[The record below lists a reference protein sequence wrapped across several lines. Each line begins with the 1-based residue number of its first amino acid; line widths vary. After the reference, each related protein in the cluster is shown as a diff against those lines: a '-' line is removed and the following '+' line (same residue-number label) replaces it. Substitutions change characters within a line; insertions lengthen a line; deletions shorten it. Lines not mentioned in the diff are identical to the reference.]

1 MTNQTTLCAPGTP
14 LRGQVTLADI
24 RAAAEYLAARHND
37 TTACAAIMQAEIKT
51 LIAPV
56 LEKYKATLDAYA
68 ASEAAAHAALTE
80 LLVSAP
86 HLFVKPRSL
95 AVDGVKAG
103 YRKAEDTLDWD
114 DDEVVARRI
123 GALFPAQ
130 YDLLVRTQ
138 VSLVVDAVA
147 ALDAE
152 NLRRIGVRT
161 VTGADSHFITVGD
174 NDAEKLTKLV
184 IAAAAAR
191 QGDDDKPRA
200 AKGKAKAGKAVAA

>member
-1 MTNQTTLCAPGTP
+1 MNNYTLIS
-14 LRGQVTLADI
+14 LVHI
-24 RAAAEYLAARHND
+24 RAAAEHLAARHND
-37 TTACAAIMQAEIKT
+37 TTGCAAIMQAEIKSV
-51 LIAPV
+51 IAPI
-56 LEKYKATLDAYA
+56 LEKYKATLDGYA
-68 ASEAAAHAALTE
+68 AAEAASHAVLTE
-80 LLVSAP
+80 MLVSAP

-114 DDEVVARRI
+114 DDAVVAKRVL
-123 GALFPAQ
+123 ALLPAQ

-138 VSLVVDAVA
+138 VSLVVDALG

-152 NLRRIGVRT
+152 DLKRIGVRT
-161 VTGADSHFITVGD
+161 ITGADQHYITVGD

-191 QGDDDKPRA
+191 QGDDDKPKA
-200 AKGKAKAGKAVAA
+200 VKGKAKAGKAVAA

>member
-1 MTNQTTLCAPGTP
+1 MNNYATI
-14 LRGQVTLADI
+14 TLADI
-24 RAAAEYLAARHND
+24 RAAAEHLAARHND
-37 TTACAAIMQAEIKT
+37 TTGCAAIMQAEIKT

-114 DDEVVARRI
+114 DDAVVAKRI
-123 GALFPAQ
+123 AALLPQQ

-138 VSLVVDAVA
+138 TSLVIDALA

-152 NLRRIGVRT
+152 ELKKIGVRT
-161 VTGADSHFITVGD
+161 ITGVDSHYITVGD

-191 QGDDDKPRA
+191 QGDDDKPKA
-200 AKGKAKAGKAVAA
+200 AKGKAKAGKAVPA

>member
-1 MTNQTTLCAPGTP
+1 MNTP
-14 LRGQVTLADI
+14 ITLADI
-24 RAAAEYLAARHND
+24 RAAAEHLAARHND
-37 TTACAAIMQAEIKT
+37 TTGCAALLQAEIKGMV
-51 LIAPV
+51 APV
-56 LEKYKATLDAYA
+56 LERYKTTLDAYA
-68 ASEAAAHAALTE
+68 AAEATAHAELTE
-80 LLVSAP
+80 LLVRAP

-114 DDEVVARRI
+114 DDAVVAKRVL
-123 GALFPAQ
+123 ALLPQQ

-138 VSLVVDAVA
+138 VSLVVDALA
-147 ALDAE
+147 TLDAGD
-152 NLRRIGVRT
+152 LRKIGVRT
-161 VTGADSHFITVGD
+161 VTGADQHFITVGD

-200 AKGKAKAGKAVAA
+200 AKGRAKAGKAVAA

>member
-1 MTNQTTLCAPGTP
+1 MSTP
-14 LRGQVTLADI
+14 ITLADI
-24 RAAAEYLAARHND
+24 RAAAEHLAARHND
-37 TTACAAIMQAEIKT
+37 TTGCAALLQAEIKGM
-51 LIAPV
+51 IAPV
-56 LEKYKATLDAYA
+56 LERYKATLDGYA
-68 ASEAAAHAALTE
+68 AAEALAHAELTE
-80 LLVSAP
+80 LLVRGP

-114 DDEVVARRI
+114 DDEVVAKRVL
-123 GALFPAQ
+123 ALLPQQ

-138 VSLVVDAVA
+138 VSLVVDALA
-147 ALDAE
+147 TLDAE
-152 NLRRIGVRT
+152 DLRKIGVRT
-161 VTGADSHFITVGD
+161 VTGADQHYITVGD

>member
-1 MTNQTTLCAPGTP
+1 MNTP
-14 LRGQVTLADI
+14 VTLADI
-24 RAAAEYLAARHND
+24 RAAAEHLAARHND
-37 TTACAAIMQAEIKT
+37 TTGCAALLQAEIKGM
-51 LIAPV
+51 IAPV
-56 LEKYKATLDAYA
+56 LERYKATLDGYA
-68 ASEAAAHAALTE
+68 AAEALAHAELTE
-80 LLVSAP
+80 LLVRGP

-114 DDEVVARRI
+114 ADDVVAKRVL
-123 GALFPAQ
+123 ALLPQQ

-138 VSLVVDAVA
+138 VSLVVDALA
-147 ALDAE
+147 TLDAE
-152 NLRRIGVRT
+152 DLRKIGVRT
-161 VTGADSHFITVGD
+161 VTGADQHYITVGD

>member
-1 MTNQTTLCAPGTP
+1 MNTP
-14 LRGQVTLADI
+14 ITLADI
-24 RAAAEYLAARHND
+24 RVAAEHLSARHND
-37 TTACAAIMQAEIKT
+37 TTGCAALMQAEIKSA
-51 LIAPV
+51 IAPI
-56 LEKYKATLDAYA
+56 LERYKATLDTYA
-68 ASEAAAHAALTE
+68 AAEAASHAALTE
-80 LLVSAP
+80 LLVCAP

-123 GALFPAQ
+123 GALLPQ
-130 YDLLVRTQ
+130 HYDLLVRTQ
-138 VSLVVDAVA
+138 VSLVVDALVT
-147 ALDAE
+147 LDAE

-161 VTGADSHFITVGD
+161 VTGVDSHYITVGD
-174 NDAEKLTKLV
+174 NDAEKLTKMV

-200 AKGKAKAGKAVAA
+200 AKGKAKVGKAVAA

>member
-1 MTNQTTLCAPGTP
+1 MTTNPI
-14 LRGQVTLADI
+14 TLADI
-24 RAAAEYLAARHND
+24 RFLAERLSAAHND
-37 TTACAAIMQAEIKT
+37 TTGCAALMQAEIKNA
-51 LIAPV
+51 IAPI
-56 LEKYKATLDAYA
+56 LARYKTTLDGYA
-68 ASEAAAHAALTE
+68 AAEAAAHAVLTDALAC
-80 LLVSAP
+80 SP

-114 DDEVVARRI
+114 EDEVVARRI
-123 GALFPAQ
+123 GALLPQ
-130 YDLLVRTQ
+130 HYDLLVRTQ
-138 VSLVVDAVA
+138 VSLVVDALVT
-147 ALDAE
+147 LDAE

-191 QGDDDKPRA
+191 QGDDDKPRT